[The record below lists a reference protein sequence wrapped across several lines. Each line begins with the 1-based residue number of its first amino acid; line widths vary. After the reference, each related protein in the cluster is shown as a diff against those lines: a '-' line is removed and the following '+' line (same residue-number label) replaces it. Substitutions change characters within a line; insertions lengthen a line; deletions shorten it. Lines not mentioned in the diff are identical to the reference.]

1 MSDIDRRRI
10 AADAK
15 MTELG
20 YIWREGKWES
30 SFPITELKGGSVILS
45 DAHGA
50 IKQCAC
56 VDGPNKVRKYPHM
69 CVTCGGSCL

>member
-20 YIWREGKWES
+20 FLWREGKWWPS
-30 SFPITELKGGSVILS
+30 SPGTDPNIYPSVTGTG
-45 DAHGA
+45 DGRAGA
-50 IKQCAC
+50 IKTCVCVASISTGICA
-56 VDGPNKVRKYPHM
+56 V
-69 CVTCGGSCL
+69 CGGKV